1 MSKCLD
7 ALLER
12 RRSVRQYTDEALS
25 RETLESLIAAA
36 IQAPSASNRQPWRFL
51 VVCDAKV
58 RGELAD
64 LVEAAAARVGE
75 HVSKPFSAAYEDYRK
90 YFVHFREAPAVI
102 VPLYRD
108 AEILGRMVG
117 PTVDPRDRASI
128 ELMESRT
135 GIVSTALAVENLLLK
150 ATELGLG
157 TSMMTGPLVAEA
169 ALRERLDVKASWH
182 ILAFVAVGV
191 PAETPNPTVR
201 KEVAQVIRWVE

>member
-1 MSKCLD
+1 MTEGLD
-7 ALLER
+7 GLLER
-12 RRSVRQYTDEALS
+12 RRSVRQYTDQVPT
-25 RETLESLIAAA
+25 RETLEALIAAA

-64 LVEAAAARVGE
+64 LVEAAASRVGA
-75 HVSKPFSAAYEDYRK
+75 HVSKPFHAAYEDYRK

-102 VPLYRD
+102 IPLYRD

-117 PTVDPRDRASI
+117 KTVDAQDRANI

-169 ALRERLDVKASWH
+169 ALRQRLDVKASWH
-182 ILAFVAVGV
+182 ILAFVAVGY
-191 PAETPNPTVR
+191 PADAPSPTSR
-201 KEVAQVIRWVE
+201 KDVSQVIRWVE